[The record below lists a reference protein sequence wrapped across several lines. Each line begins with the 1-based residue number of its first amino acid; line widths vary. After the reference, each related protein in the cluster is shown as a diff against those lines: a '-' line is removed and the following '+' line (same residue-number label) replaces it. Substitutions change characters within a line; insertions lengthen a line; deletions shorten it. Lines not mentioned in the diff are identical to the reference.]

1 MKKAPG
7 KPRGK
12 KKAAAAEELPFSG
25 EGQSNLEGAGETPE
39 GPAME
44 QAAAEEPALVRP
56 TAPIE
61 PTFDE
66 PAEPEP
72 REREPE
78 PREEEF
84 EAREQAAAS
93 PVGEA
98 VESAGTAQPQEAQ
111 ARQGGDGQDRPPR
124 NAGHPNDRRDRDQ
137 RDQRENRDNRGRND
151 RNDRGNRND
160 RRDQE
165 RENGERGERRPQQ
178 QQQRPPAGPQEEPRK
193 INIAQLQAM
202 SMADLT
208 AIARDL
214 RVENVGTMKKHEI
227 IFHILQK
234 NAERNGILFS
244 EGVLEI
250 LPEGFGF
257 LRSQAFNYLPC
268 PEDIYVSPSQIR
280 RFDLQTGDLIAGQ
293 IRPPKDKER
302 FFALLKVEA
311 VAGEDPEKA
320 KEKTHFDNLTPLFP
334 NKRFLLETG
343 PEELSTRVLDLVCP
357 IGKGTRGL
365 IVAPP
370 RTGKTVLMQKL
381 ANAILKNNP
390 EAYLFILLIDERPE
404 EVTDMERSCKPAEV
418 ISSTFDEP
426 PERHVQVAEMV
437 IEKARRMVEHK
448 KDVVILLDSITRL
461 ARAYNTIQPHS
472 GKILSGGVDA
482 NALHKPKRFF
492 GAARN
497 IEEGGSL
504 TIIAT
509 ALVDTGSRMD
519 EVIFEEFK
527 GTGNMEVHL
536 DRHLVDRRIFPSIN
550 VELSGTRK
558 EELLYHPDECSRV
571 VLLRRALTGVPPVE
585 AMELLL
591 GKLRKTRNNIEF
603 LLSMSMTG

>member
-1 MKKAPG
+1 MPKPPSPKKTPA

-12 KKAAAAEELPFSG
+12 KRPDEMPIEGAAEFAPESSEAPAREEHDAEPAG
-25 EGQSNLEGAGETPE
+25 TDEGRPDTNPSQVVQASAPESAPENGVRNGGSEGASTGTTE
-39 GPAME
+39 ARSDR
-44 QAAAEEPALVRP
+44 L
-56 TAPIE
+56 
-61 PTFDE
+61 
-66 PAEPEP
+66 EP
-72 REREPE
+72 RF
-78 PREEEF
+78 EES
-84 EAREQAAAS
+84 R
-93 PVGEA
+93 
-98 VESAGTAQPQEAQ
+98 QPKQQ
-111 ARQGGDGQDRPPR
+111 NFQQRPPQR
-124 NAGHPNDRRDRDQ
+124 QPNRPDRGHRGDRREHGGGNDRRDR
-137 RDQRENRDNRGRND
+137 
-151 RNDRGNRND
+151 
-160 RRDQE
+160 
-165 RENGERGERRPQQ
+165 GERGDRVEPRSENRGENRP
-178 QQQRPPAGPQEEPRK
+178 QRPPQDDLPAPRT

-208 AIARDL
+208 QMARDF

-302 FFALLKVEA
+302 FFALLKVEG

-320 KEKTHFDNLTPLFP
+320 KDKTHFDNLTPLFP
-334 NKRFLLETG
+334 NKRFLLETS
-343 PEELSTRVLDLVCP
+343 PDELSTRVLDLVCP
-357 IGKGTRGL
+357 IGKGSRGL

-527 GTGNMEVHL
+527 GTGNMEVSL

-550 VELSGTRK
+550 IELSGTRK
-558 EELLYHPDECSRV
+558 EELLYHPDEYNRV

-591 GKLRKTRNNIEF
+591 GKLKKTKHNIEF
-603 LLSMSMTG
+603 LLAMGPG